1 MSTHALSTKTARRLA
16 AVDRFLT
23 FIRVF
28 LVALIVVGLLAFIWQ
43 QFDADNPFA
52 RWRNPGARGLTGDQF
67 KGLLISGLSQ
77 GSMYG
82 LSLIHI

>member
-43 QFDADNPFA
+43 QFDADTVSYTH
-52 RWRNPGARGLTGDQF
+52 LT
-67 KGLLISGLSQ
+67 LPTILRV
-77 GSMYG
+77 
-82 LSLIHI
+82 